1 MNPSP
6 TTSMSES
13 DAQQV
18 AEEEPAEEVGEET
31 LKEKPKS
38 KFAKT
43 NKGKKKAAPLK
54 DEIIM
59 AFRMPRIV
67 HDELKRLAMKN
78 GVPMGRLLMVTFAD
92 SLPPEVAQRLS
103 VVIGPLSTT
112 SRRLVAGQKA
122 SDRNAHQACKHCR
135 KTHPNMP
142 GLGPWHMP
150 ECPMWR
156 QRASVVV
163 DGEKE
168 P

>member
-1 MNPSP
+1 
-6 TTSMSES
+6 MSES
-13 DAQQV
+13 DAQQMP
-18 AEEEPAEEVGEET
+18 EEEPAEGIGEET

-38 KFAKT
+38 KFAKS
-43 NKGKKKAAPLK
+43 NKGKKKAPPTK

-92 SLPPEVAQRLS
+92 SLPPERAQKMS
-103 VVIGPLSTT
+103 EVIGPLSTT
-112 SRRLVAGQKA
+112 SRRLVAGQKV
-122 SDRNAHQACKHCR
+122 SDRMGYAACSYCR
-135 KTHPNMP
+135 KTHENMP
-142 GLGPWHMP
+142 GLGPWHML

-156 QRASVVV
+156 QRASVMV

>member
-1 MNPSP
+1 MNEPS
-6 TTSMSES
+6 
-13 DAQQV
+13 AQQV
-18 AEEEPAEEVGEET
+18 AEEEPAEGVGEET

-43 NKGKKKAAPLK
+43 NKGKKKAPPTK

-59 AFRMPRIV
+59 AFRMPRV
-67 HDELKRLAMKN
+67 LHDELKRLAMKN

-92 SLPPEVAQRLS
+92 SLPPERAQKMS
-103 VVIGPLSTT
+103 EVIGPLSTT
-112 SRRLVAGQKA
+112 SRRLVAGQKV
-122 SDRNAHQACKHCR
+122 SDRMGYAACSYCR
-135 KTHPNMP
+135 KTHENMP
-142 GLGPWHMP
+142 GLGPWHML

-156 QRASVVV
+156 QRASVMV